1 MRHAKRRATKRNHYF
16 LRLSAI
22 LQPVILVVVGL
33 SQTAF
38 AKTYVITDGDRVVT
52 YTTFAT
58 DPTEILGQAGMD
70 LQEDDTYVTTGSTGI
85 TIRRA
90 QTVYICYHGEWMEV
104 STPGETAGELLA
116 RMNLDVDGEDVL
128 SHSLETPTFDGMELR
143 VDRVVCQQ
151 ETYTSTLEHETTYCT
166 DATIPEGH
174 REVLTQGRDGEL
186 RCTANVTYINGVETE
201 REVLSQDVTIA
212 PVTEI
217 VAQGTGTA
225 AETAV
230 DPEAMPIIGD
240 GYITL
245 PTGEVLTYTHSDTYV
260 ATAYTKTDD
269 GCDDYPA
276 TGSLVHVGV
285 VAVDPSV
292 VPYGTRM
299 FIVSEDGQYI
309 YGIATAEDCGS
320 GVDGKRLDLYMDTTA
335 ECFQFGRRNCTVYF
349 LGDANWK

>member
-1 MRHAKRRATKRNHYF
+1 MRHAKRRATKRNHFF

-22 LQPVILVVVGL
+22 LLPVILVVVGL

-58 DPTEILGQAGMD
+58 DPTEILGQAGMA

-245 PTGEVLTYTHSDTYV
+245 PTGEVLTYTDTATV
-260 ATAYTKTDD
+260 RATAYTHTDA
-269 GCDDYPA
+269 GCDLITA
-276 TGSLVHVGV
+276 TGSTVHVGT
-285 VAVDPSV
+285 VAVDPRYI
-292 VPYGTRM
+292 PYGTRM
-299 FIVSEDGQYI
+299 FIVANDGSYI
-309 YGIATAEDCGS
+309 YGISEAEDCG
-320 GVDGKRLDLYMDTTA
+320 GAIKGDRVDLYFPTYA
-335 ECFQFGRRNCTVYF
+335 ECMAFGWRTCTIYF
-349 LGDANWK
+349 LG

>member
-1 MRHAKRRATKRNHYF
+1 MRHAKRRATKRNHFF

-22 LQPVILVVVGL
+22 LLPVILVVVGL

-70 LQEDDTYVTTGSTGI
+70 LQEDDTYVTTGATGI
-85 TIRRA
+85 TIRRP
-90 QTVYICYHGEWMEV
+90 QTVYICYHGEWMGV

-128 SHSLETPTFDGMELR
+128 SHSLETPTFEGMELR

-174 REVLTQGRDGEL
+174 REVLIQGRDGEL

-245 PTGEVLTYTHSDTYV
+245 PTGEVLTYTDTATV
-260 ATAYTKTDD
+260 RATAYTHTDA
-269 GCDDYPA
+269 GCDLITA
-276 TGSLVHVGV
+276 TGSTVHVGT
-285 VAVDPSV
+285 VAVDPRYI
-292 VPYGTRM
+292 PYGTRM
-299 FIVSEDGQYI
+299 FIVANDGSYI
-309 YGIATAEDCGS
+309 YGISEAEDCG
-320 GVDGKRLDLYMDTTA
+320 GAIKGDRVDLYFPTYA
-335 ECFQFGRRNCTVYF
+335 ECMAFGWRTCTIYF
-349 LGDANWK
+349 LG

>member
-1 MRHAKRRATKRNHYF
+1 MRHAKRRATKRNHFF

-22 LQPVILVVVGL
+22 LLPVILVVVGL

-217 VAQGTGTA
+217 VAQGTGTV

-245 PTGEVLTYTHSDTYV
+245 PTGEVLTYTDTATV
-260 ATAYTKTDD
+260 RATAYTHTDA
-269 GCDDYPA
+269 GCDLITA
-276 TGSLVHVGV
+276 TGSTVHVGT
-285 VAVDPSV
+285 VAVDPRYI
-292 VPYGTRM
+292 PYGTRM
-299 FIVSEDGQYI
+299 FIVANDGSYI
-309 YGIATAEDCGS
+309 YGISEAEDCG
-320 GVDGKRLDLYMDTTA
+320 GAIKGDRVDLYFPTYA
-335 ECFQFGRRNCTVYF
+335 ECMAFGWRTCTIYF
-349 LGDANWK
+349 LG

>member
-1 MRHAKRRATKRNHYF
+1 MRHAKRRATKRNHFF

-22 LQPVILVVVGL
+22 LLPVILVVVGL

-128 SHSLETPTFDGMELR
+128 SHSLETPTFEGMELR

-217 VAQGTGTA
+217 VAQGTGTV

-245 PTGEVLTYTHSDTYV
+245 PTGEVLTYTDTATV
-260 ATAYTKTDD
+260 RATAYTHTDA
-269 GCDDYPA
+269 GCDLITA
-276 TGSLVHVGV
+276 TGSTVHVGT
-285 VAVDPSV
+285 VAVDPRYI
-292 VPYGTRM
+292 PYGTRM
-299 FIVSEDGQYI
+299 FIVANDGSYI
-309 YGIATAEDCGS
+309 YGISEAEDCG
-320 GVDGKRLDLYMDTTA
+320 GAIKGDRVDLYFPTYA
-335 ECFQFGRRNCTVYF
+335 ECMAFGWRTCTIYF
-349 LGDANWK
+349 LG

>member
-1 MRHAKRRATKRNHYF
+1 MRHAKRRATKRNHFF

-22 LQPVILVVVGL
+22 LLPVILVVVGL

-58 DPTEILGQAGMD
+58 APTEILGQAGMD

-128 SHSLETPTFDGMELR
+128 SHSLEPPTFDGMELR

-245 PTGEVLTYTHSDTYV
+245 PTGEVLTYTDTATV
-260 ATAYTKTDD
+260 RATAYTHTDA
-269 GCDDYPA
+269 GCDLITA
-276 TGSLVHVGV
+276 TGSTVHVGT
-285 VAVDPSV
+285 VAVDPRYI
-292 VPYGTRM
+292 PYGTRM
-299 FIVSEDGQYI
+299 FIVANDGSYI
-309 YGIATAEDCGS
+309 YGISEAEDCG
-320 GVDGKRLDLYMDTTA
+320 GAIKGDRVDLYFPTYA
-335 ECFQFGRRNCTVYF
+335 ECMAFGWRTCTIYF
-349 LGDANWK
+349 LG